1 MEFDVHHQV
10 LLSVLVLAMLFGAV
24 ANKTHFCTLGA
35 VSDWVNIGDT
45 GRMRAW
51 VFAMAVAL
59 AGVLAM
65 EAFGFASISGTTFP
79 HYRTPVFA
87 WMRYLLG
94 GFMFGV
100 GMTLASGC
108 SSKTLIRVGGGNLKS
123 AVVLAVAAL
132 CAYAMIWTELYA
144 VAFNPWLAPTAV
156 DLQQHAIRSQA
167 LGDVIAHI
175 AGGEG
180 RVVGS
185 VAGWVVVAA
194 FVAFAFASRDFRG
207 SFDNVLGG
215 FVVGLII
222 AAGWYVTGGP
232 LGAEWKDYAAMS
244 AVPPSRVEVQSFT
257 FIAPM
262 GDTLR
267 YLMSPASLE
276 LINFGVVALG
286 GVLIGSFL
294 YALAARRFRIEWF
307 ASLQDVAR
315 HLAGGALLGIGG
327 VVAMGCTIGQA
338 ITGTSTLALGSFLTF
353 AAIVAGSVATMKFQY
368 WLMMR
373 EEG

>member
-132 CAYAMIWTELYA
+132 CAYAMIWTDLY
-144 VAFNPWLAPTAV
+144 
-156 DLQQHAIRSQA
+156 
-167 LGDVIAHI
+167 VIAHI

-185 VAGWVVVAA
+185 VTGWVVVAA